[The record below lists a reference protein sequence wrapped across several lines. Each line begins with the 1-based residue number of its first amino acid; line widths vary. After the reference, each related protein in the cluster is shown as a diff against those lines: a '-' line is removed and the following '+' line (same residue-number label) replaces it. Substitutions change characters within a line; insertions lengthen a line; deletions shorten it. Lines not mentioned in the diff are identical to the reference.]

1 MLDLLLTIGHHI
13 LVFALVAMLAAEI
26 AAIRPNMRADQID
39 HLSRLDRGYGI
50 VAGLVVIIGIA
61 RVLWGAKGAD
71 FFLANPWFWGKMAA
85 FLLIGIISISPTLS
99 IRRWLTATRANPA
112 FSPSEAEIAPVRR
125 MMLYEA
131 ALLPVI
137 LICAAAMVRYGAF

>member
-50 VAGLVVIIGIA
+50 VAGLVIIVGVS
-61 RVLWGAKGAD
+61 RVLWGAKGAE
-71 FFLANPWFWGKMAA
+71 FFLENPYFWAKMATFVA
-85 FLLIGIISISPTLS
+85 IGLVSIGPTLA
-99 IRRWLTATRANPA
+99 IRRWLVAIRSNPA
-112 FSPSEAEIAPVRR
+112 FSPTESEIVPVRR
-125 MMLYEA
+125 FMLVEA
-131 ALLPVI
+131 ALLPLV
-137 LICAAAMVRYGAF
+137 LIFAAAMVRYGAF